1 MLAVLVC
8 RGLVQARSV
17 KHAALVGGDHVL
29 NVNEC
34 IISAVCLEE
43 LESLDNQV
51 AKVLTLA
58 LTVVDSITLVQVL
71 GLEEVHDG
79 ENLTVVWHEGLTD
92 GVAAEDEGLEDV
104 EGCGDNLM
112 ITGVQGR
119 YTKKYDKKVC
129 VLNSGAR
136 NIRFEKI

>member
-51 AKVLTLA
+51 AKVLSLA

-79 ENLTVVWHEGLTD
+79 ENLTVVWHEGLAD
-92 GVAAEDEGLEDV
+92 GVAARDESLEDV
-104 EGCGDNLM
+104 EGRRDDFL
-112 ITGVQGR
+112 VARVEGR
-119 YTKKYDKKVC
+119 CTK
-129 VLNSGAR
+129 SS
-136 NIRFEKI
+136 

>member
-34 IISAVCLEE
+34 IISAVRLEE
-43 LESLDNQV
+43 FESLDNQV
-51 AKVLTLA
+51 AEVLTLA

-79 ENLTVVWHEGLTD
+79 ENLTVVGHEGLAD
-92 GVAAEDEGLEDV
+92 GVAAEDKLLQDV
-104 EGCGDNLM
+104 EGGGNDGGV
-112 ITGVQGR
+112 TGVQSR
-119 YTKKYDKKVC
+119 YTQNVD
-129 VLNSGAR
+129 
-136 NIRFEKI
+136 

>member
-34 IISAVCLEE
+34 IISAVCLEK
-43 LESLDNQV
+43 LESLDDQV

-58 LTVVDSITLVQVL
+58 LAVVHRITLVQVL
-71 GLEEVHDG
+71 GLEKVHDG
-79 ENLTVVWHEGLTD
+79 EDLTVVGH
-92 GVAAEDEGLEDV
+92 
-104 EGCGDNLM
+104 
-112 ITGVQGR
+112 
-119 YTKKYDKKVC
+119 
-129 VLNSGAR
+129 
-136 NIRFEKI
+136 

>member
-51 AKVLTLA
+51 TKVLSLA
-58 LTVVDSITLVQVL
+58 LTVVDLITLVQVL

-92 GVAAEDEGLEDV
+92 GVAALHESLKDV
-104 EGCGDNLM
+104 EGSSDH
-112 ITGVQGR
+112 IRVTRVQG
-119 YTKKYDKKVC
+119 
-129 VLNSGAR
+129 G
-136 NIRFEKI
+136 

>member
-58 LTVVDSITLVQVL
+58 LTVVDLITLVQVL

-92 GVAAEDEGLEDV
+92 GVAAEDEVLQDV
-104 EGCGDNLM
+104 EGGGNDGGV
-112 ITGVQGR
+112 TGVQGR
-119 YTKKYDKKVC
+119 YIQNV
-129 VLNSGAR
+129 R
-136 NIRFEKI
+136 

>member
-1 MLAVLVC
+1 MLVVLVC

-34 IISAVCLEE
+34 IISAVRLEE
-43 LESLDNQV
+43 FESLDNQV
-51 AKVLTLA
+51 TEVLTLA

-79 ENLTVVWHEGLTD
+79 ENLTVVGHEGLAD
-92 GVAAEDEGLEDV
+92 GVAAEDKLLQDV
-104 EGCGDNLM
+104 EGGGNDE
-112 ITGVQGR
+112 GVTSVQSR
-119 YTKKYDKKVC
+119 YTHNVD
-129 VLNSGAR
+129 
-136 NIRFEKI
+136 

>member
-51 AKVLTLA
+51 AKVLSLA

-79 ENLTVVWHEGLTD
+79 ENLTVVWHEGLAD
-92 GVAAEDEGLEDV
+92 GVAAKDKVLQDV
-104 EGCGDNLM
+104 EGGGNDGGV
-112 ITGVQGR
+112 TGVQGR
-119 YTKKYDKKVC
+119 YIQNV
-129 VLNSGAR
+129 R
-136 NIRFEKI
+136 

>member
-34 IISAVCLEE
+34 IISAVRLEE
-43 LESLDNQV
+43 FESLDNQV
-51 AKVLTLA
+51 TEVLTLA

-79 ENLTVVWHEGLTD
+79 ENLTIVGHEGLAD
-92 GVAAEDEGLEDV
+92 GVAA
-104 EGCGDNLM
+104 
-112 ITGVQGR
+112 
-119 YTKKYDKKVC
+119 
-129 VLNSGAR
+129 
-136 NIRFEKI
+136 

>member
-51 AKVLTLA
+51 AKVLSLA

-79 ENLTVVWHEGLTD
+79 ENLTVVWHEGLAD
-92 GVAAEDEGLEDV
+92 GIAAKDKVLQDV
-104 EGCGDNLM
+104 EGGGNDGGV
-112 ITGVQGR
+112 TGVQGR
-119 YTKKYDKKVC
+119 YIQNV
-129 VLNSGAR
+129 R
-136 NIRFEKI
+136 

>member
-34 IISAVCLEE
+34 IISAVRLEK
-43 LESLDNQV
+43 LESLNDQV

-58 LTVVDSITLVQVL
+58 LTVVDRITLVQVL

-79 ENLTVVWHEGLTD
+79 ENLTVVWHEGLAD
-92 GVAAEDEGLEDV
+92 GVAAEDKMLQDV
-104 EGCGDNLM
+104 EGGGNDGGV
-112 ITGVQGR
+112 TGVQGR
-119 YTKKYDKKVC
+119 YIHTV
-129 VLNSGAR
+129 R
-136 NIRFEKI
+136 

>member
-1 MLAVLVC
+1 MLVVLVC

-34 IISAVCLEE
+34 IISAVRLEE
-43 LESLDNQV
+43 FESLDNQV
-51 AKVLTLA
+51 TEVLTLA

-79 ENLTVVWHEGLTD
+79 ENLTVVWHEGLAD
-92 GVAAEDEGLEDV
+92 GVAAEDKLLQDV
-104 EGCGDNLM
+104 EGGGNDG
-112 ITGVQGR
+112 GVTSVQSR
-119 YTKKYDKKVC
+119 YTQNVD
-129 VLNSGAR
+129 
-136 NIRFEKI
+136 

>member
-34 IISAVCLEE
+34 IISAVRLEK
-43 LESLDNQV
+43 LESLNDQV

-58 LTVVDSITLVQVL
+58 LTVVDRITLVQVL

-79 ENLTVVWHEGLTD
+79 ENLTVVWHEGLAD
-92 GVAAEDEGLEDV
+92 GVAAEDKMLQDV
-104 EGCGDNLM
+104 EGGGNDGGV
-112 ITGVQGR
+112 TGVQGR
-119 YTKKYDKKVC
+119 YIHIV
-129 VLNSGAR
+129 R
-136 NIRFEKI
+136 

>member
-51 AKVLTLA
+51 AKVLSLA

-71 GLEEVHDG
+71 GLEKVHDG
-79 ENLTVVWHEGLTD
+79 ENLTVVWHEGLAD
-92 GVAAEDEGLEDV
+92 GVAARDESLEDV
-104 EGCGDNLM
+104 EGRRDDFL
-112 ITGVQGR
+112 VARVEGR
-119 YTKKYDKKVC
+119 CTK
-129 VLNSGAR
+129 SS
-136 NIRFEKI
+136 

>member
-34 IISAVCLEE
+34 IISAVCLEK

-51 AKVLTLA
+51 AKVLSLA
-58 LTVVDSITLVQVL
+58 LTVVDLITLVQVL

-79 ENLTVVWHEGLTD
+79 ENLTVVWHEGLAD
-92 GVAAEDEGLEDV
+92 GVAAKDKVLQDV
-104 EGCGDNLM
+104 EGGGNDGGV
-112 ITGVQGR
+112 TGVQGR
-119 YTKKYDKKVC
+119 YIQSLC
-129 VLNSGAR
+129 
-136 NIRFEKI
+136 

>member
-51 AKVLTLA
+51 AKVLSLA
-58 LTVVDSITLVQVL
+58 LTVVDLITLVQVL

-79 ENLTVVWHEGLTD
+79 ENLTVVWHEGLAD
-92 GVAAEDEGLEDV
+92 GVAAEDKVLQDV
-104 EGCGDNLM
+104 EGGGNDGGV
-112 ITGVQGR
+112 TGVQGR
-119 YTKKYDKKVC
+119 YIQNV
-129 VLNSGAR
+129 R
-136 NIRFEKI
+136 

>member
-34 IISAVCLEE
+34 IISAVRLEK
-43 LESLDNQV
+43 LESLNDQV

-58 LTVVDSITLVQVL
+58 LTVVDRITLVQVL

-79 ENLTVVWHEGLTD
+79 ENLTVVWHEGLAD
-92 GVAAEDEGLEDV
+92 GVAAEDKMLQDV
-104 EGCGDNLM
+104 KGGGNDGGV
-112 ITGVQGR
+112 TGVQGR
-119 YTKKYDKKVC
+119 YIHIV
-129 VLNSGAR
+129 R
-136 NIRFEKI
+136 